1 MTEELSRRHGVNEQT
16 RTSSS
21 GWQQAGGL
29 TRVFR
34 LISSGAIMP
43 HCDVVIVGAGAIGS
57 SIAYHL
63 GKHGVNSIV
72 VERESIG
79 TRASGKA
86 WAVIPYP
93 QKYIAE
99 ARSRHVSDQ
108 NPAADGTPEGS
119 RANSWHA
126 LVASSYDRM
135 PGLAIEIAERGGVDI
150 EYGESLHTLLLTEKG
165 VDAKSQEEMLA
176 PYRLAGAIE
185 TGWFDARQLR
195 EVFPSLHPKWVAGIT
210 SPQGQVEPYKYTLGL
225 AQSAEHL
232 GAIVKQGEAVGF
244 ATRGDR
250 ITGLK
255 LASGELLEAD
265 HFVIAAGP
273 WSRALASHLGVD
285 VPMLTIMAECTRV
298 TLPSSLPFQTLEAG
312 DYWIIPKVNGEV
324 ILSAYEGSASRR
336 DDFNESLTEELK
348 LKTVSECLEILPAL
362 EEANLVEHR
371 GDLLALTSMSTER
384 PTLGRLPQWEN
395 GYLATHFG
403 GTGIMMS
410 PAAGELMAE
419 LIVTAQPPLRAAQM
433 LARLAPPG

>member
-1 MTEELSRRHGVNEQT
+1 
-16 RTSSS
+16 
-21 GWQQAGGL
+21 
-29 TRVFR
+29 
-34 LISSGAIMP
+34 MP
-43 HCDVVIVGAGAIGS
+43 NCDVVIVGAGAIGN

-63 GKHGVNSIV
+63 GKHGVDSVV

-93 QKYIAE
+93 QKSMAQAI
-99 ARSRHVSDQ
+99 SRYLSGQD
-108 NPAADGTPEGS
+108 AGTAGTPEGPS
-119 RANSWHA
+119 ASSWHD

-135 PGLAIEIAERGGVDI
+135 PGLALEIAERGGVDI
-150 EYGESLHTLLLTEKG
+150 EYGESLHTSLLTEAEVDGKG
-165 VDAKSQEEMLA
+165 RDGWLV
-176 PYRLAGAIE
+176 PYHQAGAIE
-185 TGWFDARQLR
+185 TGWLDARQLR

-232 GAIVKQGEAVGF
+232 GARVKQGEAVGF
-244 ATRGDR
+244 TTQGDR
-250 ITGLK
+250 ITGLQ
-255 LASGELLEAD
+255 LASGEHLEAD
-265 HFVIAAGP
+265 NFVIAAGP
-273 WSRALASHLGVD
+273 WSRVLASYLDVD
-285 VPMLTIMAECTRV
+285 VPMLTLMAECTRV
-298 TLPSSLPFQTLEAG
+298 QLPSNLPFQTLEAG

-362 EEANLVEHR
+362 EEAKLVEHR
-371 GDLLALTSMSTER
+371 GDLLALSPASLER
-384 PTLGRLPQWEN
+384 PTLGRLPTWKN

-410 PAAGELMAE
+410 PAAGELLAE
-419 LIVTAQPPLRAAQM
+419 LIVTGRPPLRAAQM
-433 LARLAPPG
+433 LAALTPPG

>member
-1 MTEELSRRHGVNEQT
+1 
-16 RTSSS
+16 
-21 GWQQAGGL
+21 
-29 TRVFR
+29 
-34 LISSGAIMP
+34 MP

-63 GKHGVNSIV
+63 GRHGVNSVV

-93 QKYIAE
+93 QKSM
-99 ARSRHVSDQ
+99 ARTISRHLSDQ
-108 NPAADGTPEGS
+108 DAAGTPEDS
-119 RANSWHA
+119 SANSWHGLA
-126 LVASSYDRM
+126 ASSYDRM
-135 PGLAIEIAERGGVDI
+135 PGLALEIAERGGVDI
-150 EYGESLHTLLLTEKG
+150 EYGESLHTSLLTEAEVDGKG
-165 VDAKSQEEMLA
+165 RDGLLA
-176 PYRLAGAIE
+176 PYHQAGAIE
-185 TGWFDARQLR
+185 TGLLDARQLR
-195 EVFPSLHPKWVAGIT
+195 EIFPSLHPKWVAGIT
-210 SPQGQVEPYKYTLGL
+210 TPQGQVEPYKYTLGL

-232 GAIVKQGEAVGF
+232 GARVKQGEAVGF
-244 ATRGDR
+244 TTQGDR
-250 ITGLK
+250 ITGLQ
-255 LASGELLEAD
+255 LASGEHLEAD

-273 WSRALASHLGVD
+273 WSRTLASYLDVD
-285 VPMLTIMAECTRV
+285 VPMLTFMAECVRV
-298 TLPSSLPFQTLEAG
+298 QLPSGLPFHTLEAG

-362 EEANLVEHR
+362 EEAKLMEHR
-371 GDLLALTSMSTER
+371 GDLLALTPTSLER
-384 PTLGRLPQWEN
+384 PTLGRLPRWKN

-419 LIVTAQPPLRAAQM
+419 LIVTGRPPLRAAQM
-433 LARLAPPG
+433 LAALAPPG

>member
-1 MTEELSRRHGVNEQT
+1 MAVELCRRHALNEQT
-16 RTSSS
+16 RSSSS
-21 GWQQAGGL
+21 GWQHAGGL

-43 HCDVVIVGAGAIGS
+43 HCDVVIVGAGVIGS

-79 TRASGKA
+79 SRASGKA

-99 ARSRHVSDQ
+99 AISRHVSDQ
-108 NPAADGTPEGS
+108 NPGADGTPEGP

-135 PGLAIEIAERGGVDI
+135 PGLALDIAERGGIDI
-150 EYGESLHTLLLTEKG
+150 EYGESLHTLLLTEQG
-165 VDAKSQEEMLA
+165 VDERSRDEMLA
-176 PYRLAGAIE
+176 WYRQAGAIE
-185 TGWFDARQLR
+185 TGWLDARQLR

-225 AQSAEHL
+225 AQSAERL
-232 GAIVKQGEAVGF
+232 GALVKQGEAVGF

-255 LASGELLEAD
+255 LLSGELLEAD

-285 VPMLTIMAECTRV
+285 VPMLTIMSECIRV
-298 TLPSSLPFQTLEAG
+298 TLPSGLPFQTLEAG

-362 EEANLVEHR
+362 EEAKLVEHR
-371 GDLLALTSMSTER
+371 GDLLALTSMSLEK
-384 PTLGRLPQWEN
+384 PTLGRLPEWEN

-410 PAAGELMAE
+410 RAAGELMAE
-419 LIVTAQPPLRAAQM
+419 LIVTGQPPPRAAQM
-433 LARLAPPG
+433 FARLAPPG